1 MNKIKAIKS
10 EQDYEGALALLETL
24 LIQDPAP
31 DSEEADQLSILSTL
45 IESYESA
52 NFPQDLP
59 DALEAIKFRME
70 QQDLRPADLVPYIG
84 SASRVSEVL
93 SGKRTLTLDMV
104 RSLEQGLG
112 IPAQAL
118 IKKPNPTEE
127 TVFDKWDKKLFKLMQ
142 GRGYFV
148 DRDTKDTSASILE
161 GFFASSSQPL
171 QLSAL
176 LRQSSYRSSPTT
188 DPYALV
194 AWSRKV
200 LNDAEKI
207 EPPKQYIPGTVDLG
221 FMQSLAQLSVDEQG
235 PIKAQE
241 FLLANGIILIIEPPL
256 PKTRL
261 DGAAMLNDGKTPI
274 IGLTLRLDRLDN
286 FWFTLMHE
294 LAHISLHYD
303 VHEIEFFY
311 DELDTI
317 KGMVIDEKEKNADEL
332 AGEALVPSA
341 KWEVSPARI
350 IPSSLAASSLASEL
364 GVNIAIVAG
373 KMRYESGKWTT
384 LTKVVG
390 SAKVR
395 QYFPNKVWE
404 N

>member
-10 EQDYEGALALLETL
+10 DQDYEEALALLETL

-31 DSEEADQLSILSTL
+31 DSAEADQLSILSTL
-45 IESYESA
+45 LESYEAA
-52 NFPQDLP
+52 NFPADLP
-59 DALEAIKFRME
+59 DAIEAIKFRME
-70 QQDLRPADLVPYIG
+70 QQDLRPADLVPFIG

-93 SGKRTLTLDMV
+93 SGKRPLTLDMI
-104 RSLEQGLG
+104 RALEQGLD

-118 IKKPNPTEE
+118 LKKQSPKEE
-127 TVFDKWDKKLFKLMQ
+127 TIFDKWDKKLFKLMQ
-142 GRGYFV
+142 DRGYFGQQENTTDSSSV
-148 DRDTKDTSASILE
+148 LE
-161 GFFASSSQPL
+161 KFFASSVQPL
-171 QLSAL
+171 QLNAL

-200 LNDAEKI
+200 LNEAATI
-207 EPPKQYIPGTVDLG
+207 TPPKKYLPGTVNLE
-221 FMQSLAQLSVDEQG
+221 FMQLLAKLSVHDDG
-235 PIKAQE
+235 PLKAQQS
-241 FLLANGIILIIEPPL
+241 LLESGIILVIEPPL

-261 DGAAMLNDGKTPI
+261 DGAAMLNDGQTPI
-274 IGLTLRLDRLDN
+274 IGLTLRMDRLDN

-294 LAHISLHYD
+294 LAHVALHYD
-303 VHEIEFFY
+303 AHEIEFFY

-317 KGMVIDEKEKNADEL
+317 KGMVIDDREKEADTL

-350 IPSSLAASSLASEL
+350 IPSSLAASSLANEL
-364 GVNIAIVAG
+364 GVNVAIVAG
-373 KMRYESGKWTT
+373 KMRFEGDKWTS
-384 LTKVVG
+384 LNKLVG

-395 QYFPNKVWE
+395 QHFPAKAWE
-404 N
+404 K